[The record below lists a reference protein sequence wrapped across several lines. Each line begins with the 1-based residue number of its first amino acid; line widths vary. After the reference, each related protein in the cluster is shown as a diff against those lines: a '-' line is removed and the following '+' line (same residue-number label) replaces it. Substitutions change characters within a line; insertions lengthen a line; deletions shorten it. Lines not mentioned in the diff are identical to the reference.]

1 MKKYLFLALMVA
13 FSSLAFTAC
22 GDDDD
27 DKVSPEDIENLD
39 FKYTT
44 DFKESGNQMI
54 LTVKG
59 TAAGV
64 TMTQVWTATFNGDV
78 LASFIISETYP
89 NETLAKAAYQEYME
103 DKEKVSI
110 SGKTITR
117 DWTEDYAELDR
128 ATMRIMLQSI
138 AEEIKNQ
145 HLK

>member
-27 DKVSPEDIENLD
+27 KVRPEDIENLD

-117 DWTEDYAELDR
+117 DWTEEYAELNR

>member
-117 DWTEDYAELDR
+117 DWTEDYADFDR

>member
-39 FKYTT
+39 FKYTA

-117 DWTEDYAELDR
+117 DWTEEYAELDR

>member
-1 MKKYLFLALMVA
+1 MVA

-117 DWTEDYAELDR
+117 DWTEEYAELDR

>member
-117 DWTEDYAELDR
+117 DWTEDYADLDR
-128 ATMRIMLQSI
+128 ATMRIMLQHI
-138 AEEIKNQ
+138 AEEVKNQ

>member
-117 DWTEDYAELDR
+117 DWTEEYADLDR

>member
-117 DWTEDYAELDR
+117 DWTEDYADLDR

>member
-145 HLK
+145 RTK

>member
-27 DKVSPEDIENLD
+27 DKVRPEDIENLD

-128 ATMRIMLQSI
+128 VTMRIMLQSI

>member
-117 DWTEDYAELDR
+117 DWTEEYAELNR

>member
-27 DKVSPEDIENLD
+27 DKVRPEDIENLD

-89 NETLAKAAYQEYME
+89 NELLTVYSE
-103 DKEKVSI
+103 
-110 SGKTITR
+110 
-117 DWTEDYAELDR
+117 ELSRR
-128 ATMRIMLQSI
+128 ADASFS
-138 AEEIKNQ
+138 
-145 HLK
+145 

>member
-117 DWTEDYAELDR
+117 DWTEEYAELDR

>member
-117 DWTEDYAELDR
+117 DWTEEYADLDR
-128 ATMRIMLQSI
+128 ATMRIMLQHI
-138 AEEIKNQ
+138 AEEVKNQ

>member
-117 DWTEDYAELDR
+117 DWTEEYADLDR

-145 HLK
+145 HIK

>member
-64 TMTQVWTATFNGDV
+64 TMTQVWTATFNGDM

-117 DWTEDYAELDR
+117 DWTEEYAELDR